1 MQPEEQITIK
11 DIILKIISISKS
23 IAKNWYWLLLFGVL
37 GGVLGFLY
45 DYKNLT
51 DPTYKSSTQFYLETA
66 TPTNDYGGF
75 AAMMGGGGGG
85 GGGLFSGENLL
96 TLIKSSDFL
105 ERILLK
111 EVTING
117 KKEILS
123 NFFYK
128 KNKSTKIKEAEIEAA
143 KDPAKKK
150 DEYVILT
157 HTNKEKFSIAEFN
170 SLDIVKGPA
179 MAATSLTPEEKT
191 SFMKLDVITFDD
203 TLSKVYA
210 DVFLETLREY
220 FLESKTSKIN
230 TTIKRQEH
238 IVDSLRL
245 LTQATDN
252 TLARI
257 QDQNQE
263 AVFEQG
269 KVLEGRLQR
278 KSQMLSNTYQE
289 QERSLSSLRFQL
301 YQDSPLFKITSPQ
314 RFPLA
319 PSGSS
324 LTKTYKTG
332 IYIGIFIGLLFLILM
347 DAVKEIMKE
356 EKK

>member
-11 DIILKIISISKS
+11 DIILKLISISKT
-23 IAKNWYWLLLFGVL
+23 IAKNWLWLLTFGAL
-37 GGVLGFLY
+37 GGAAGFLY

-75 AAMMGGGGGG
+75 AAMMGGGGSG

-96 TLIKSSDFL
+96 TLIKSTDFM
-105 ERILLK
+105 ERILLR
-111 EVTING
+111 EVNING
-117 KKEILS
+117 KKEILA
-123 NFFYK
+123 NFFYR
-128 KNKSTKIKEAEIEAA
+128 KNKSTKMKEAEKEA
-143 KDPAKKK
+143 KEKSPKKK
-150 DEYVILT
+150 DEYIVLT
-157 HTNKEKFSIAEFN
+157 HTNKNKFTLGEFN
-170 SLDIVKGPA
+170 SLAMVQGPA
-179 MAATSLTPEEKT
+179 VAATNLTPEDKT
-191 SFMKLDVITFDD
+191 SFMKLDVVTFDD

-220 FLESKTSKIN
+220 YLDSKTSKIK
-230 TTIKRQEH
+230 TTIQRQER
-238 IVDSLRL
+238 IVDSLRYL
-245 LTQATDN
+245 AQANEN
-252 TLARI
+252 TLARV

-269 KVLEGRLQR
+269 KVMEQRLQK
-278 KSQMLSNTYQE
+278 KSQMITNTYQE
-289 QERSLSSLRFQL
+289 QERNLSNLKFQL

-314 RFPLA
+314 RFPIM

-332 IYIGIFIGLLFLILM
+332 IYIGIFIGLVLIVLI
-347 DAVKEIMKE
+347 DAVRSIMKE
-356 EKK
+356 EQK